1 MSSLYEI
8 EYKFEDERLE
18 DGWRTGL
25 VLVYE
30 TGTASGDNVQHALD
44 CANEDDDWTGVDKLL
59 GAMFGVKEDEIAFYY
74 DVNDMR
80 ESNTS
85 RLTRLAVELQKN
97 FDIIINDIGM
107 VDTYETE

>member
-30 TGTASGDNVQHALD
+30 TGTVFI
-44 CANEDDDWTGVDKLL
+44 ANLIRKN
-59 GAMFGVKEDEIAFYY
+59 ADEEQERQY
-74 DVNDMR
+74 
-80 ESNTS
+80 
-85 RLTRLAVELQKN
+85 K
-97 FDIIINDIGM
+97 
-107 VDTYETE
+107 